1 MMVPLDDYR
10 SLALFARVV
19 FHRSFSA
26 AAREAG
32 IAKSAV
38 SRRISLLEH
47 RLGVRLLQRSTRAL
61 AVTDEGARLYQHCAA
76 LVAAASAAQDAVGAS
91 TGAVRGVLRVNA
103 PVTFA
108 QQYLAPALAGF
119 LADHRELEIELTTD
133 DRLIDVVAGGL
144 DVVIRIGQLAP
155 SSLVARR
162 FAADR
167 LVVCAAPAYLD
178 RRGTPR
184 SVAALVDHDC
194 LHYALVDRVA
204 EWRFRS
210 AGPVTTRGSLSAS
223 DGTVLREAAV
233 AGLGL
238 AVLPTFMVTRELA
251 AGTLRLVLD
260 GARRAE
266 IGLYAVTAHRT
277 HAPPRTRAFVD
288 FLVARFRRPA
298 WARWARDK
306 P

>member
-1 MMVPLDDYR
+1 MVPLDDYP
-10 SLALFARVV
+10 SLALFSRVV

-38 SRRISLLEH
+38 SRRISQLEH
-47 RLGVRLLQRSTRAL
+47 RLGVRLLQRSTRSL

-76 LVAAASAAQDAVGAS
+76 LVAAASAAEDAVGAS
-91 TGAVRGVLRVNA
+91 TGAVRGVLRINA

-108 QQYLAPALAGF
+108 QLYLAPALAGF
-119 LADHRELEIELTTD
+119 LRDHRELEIQLATD
-133 DRLIDVVAGGL
+133 DHLVDVVAGGF
-144 DVVIRIGQLAP
+144 DVVIRIGRLAA

-167 LVVCAAPAYLD
+167 LVVCGAPAYLE
-178 RRGTPR
+178 RHGEPR
-184 SVAALVDHDC
+184 SVKELVDHDC
-194 LHYALVDRVA
+194 LHYALVDRAA
-204 EWRFRS
+204 EWRFRG
-210 AGPVTTRGSLSAS
+210 ATPTPTRGSLAAS
-223 DGTVLREAAV
+223 NGTVLREAAV

-266 IGLYAVTAHRT
+266 IGLYAVTAHRA
-277 HAPPRTRAFVD
+277 HVPPRTRAFVD
-288 FLVARFRRPA
+288 FLVARFRQPE
-298 WARWARDK
+298 WARWLRASA
-306 P
+306 